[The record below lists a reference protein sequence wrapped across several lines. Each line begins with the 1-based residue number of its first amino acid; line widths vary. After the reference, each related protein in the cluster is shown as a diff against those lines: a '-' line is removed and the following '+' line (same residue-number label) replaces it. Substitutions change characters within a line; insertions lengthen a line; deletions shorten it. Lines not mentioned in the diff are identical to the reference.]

1 MKPLIHFI
9 HGKESG
15 PWGTKIRYLADIA
28 RQQGFDVESLD
39 YSSTFDPVVRVKML
53 VDSCNK
59 RPVRYLVGSS
69 MGGWVAMT
77 ASAAIPVQGL
87 FLLAPAIDLPDY
99 PPCRLGCE
107 GNAIE
112 IVHGWK
118 DSLIPVEN
126 VIRFSRQRK
135 CTLHLLDDEH
145 RLKNRLDQ
153 LGDYLKSFLERM
165 EKKA

>member
-28 RQQGFDVESLD
+28 DKMGFAVESLD
-39 YSSTFDPVVRVKML
+39 YSSTFDPECRVRIL
-53 VDSCNK
+53 LDSLEE
-59 RPVRYLVGSS
+59 RPARYLVGSS

-77 ASAAIPVQGL
+77 ASAFSPVRGL
-87 FLLAPAIDLPDY
+87 FLLAPAIAIPGY
-99 PPCRLGCE
+99 PPCRLGCD
-107 GNAIE
+107 GRAVE

-126 VIRFSRQRK
+126 VIRFARAKQSS
-135 CTLHLLDDEH
+135 LHLLDDGH
-145 RLKNRLDQ
+145 RLKNRLPQ
-153 LGDYLKSFLERM
+153 VGDYLESFLKRM
-165 EKKA
+165 EKKS